1 MIRWRITQGSLI
13 QYGSVSNF
21 RSGPLETSLDHN
33 TWIRAAMAALA
44 KGGVDQIRVE
54 VIAQNLGVTKGG
66 FYRRFKDRPA
76 LIEATLAVWAE
87 GRIAAIE
94 EQTRLAGARP
104 SARLKSLIKLYAE
117 KINAEGMAVELNI
130 RQWARTCA
138 EAAAVVARVDN
149 ARLRS
154 VAKLYS
160 ELGAN
165 SRTAETQAFLFYSFV
180 FGQSLLFLDKDN
192 CKRSL
197 VSDCAN
203 ALAKK
208 PGTPITSAASRSV
221 QGKPDAA
228 RRGLRRTRPG

>member
-104 SARLKSLIKLYAE
+104 S
-117 KINAEGMAVELNI
+117 
-130 RQWARTCA
+130 
-138 EAAAVVARVDN
+138 
-149 ARLRS
+149 
-154 VAKLYS
+154 
-160 ELGAN
+160 
-165 SRTAETQAFLFYSFV
+165 TQ
-180 FGQSLLFLDKDN
+180 
-192 CKRSL
+192 KRSTQKEWRSNSTYDNGHGRAPKL
-197 VSDCAN
+197 PLSSLEWTMHACGVSRNFIRISVPILERPKLRRSSSIHLCLGKVCFFSIKTIARDPWFRIA
-203 ALAKK
+203 
-208 PGTPITSAASRSV
+208 PTPWQKSR
-221 QGKPDAA
+221 A
-228 RRGLRRTRPG
+228 RRLPPLRRGRFRGNRMQRDAVFVEHGLGD